1 MTSARAV
8 TALSTAAIAGG
19 LGVAVK
25 RDSTKRIN
33 RAVRKRIHPQRSA
46 SLRSFAKGISYPA
59 NPHIHPFVA
68 AALGVMIN
76 RKQRAG
82 GVAPLA
88 ASLAALGVDNATR
101 IFVHQHRPP
110 KAGRHHG
117 RNRYGYPSG
126 HTTATTAIAIA
137 SAGEIASKL
146 SSRERRLLWTAV
158 AAVSISM
165 AWSRLYLDEH
175 WIDDIVGGWMAGIA
189 LGLGS
194 IAMSTPRPSRNPEP
208 GTPTH
213 TR

>member
-19 LGVAVK
+19 LGVAVN
-25 RDSTKRIN
+25 RDSTTHIN

-68 AALGVMIN
+68 AALGVLIN
-76 RKQRAG
+76 RRERTG
-82 GVAPLA
+82 GLGPIM

-101 IFVHQHRPP
+101 VFVHQHRPP
-110 KAGRHHG
+110 KAGHHHG

-126 HTTATTAIAIA
+126 HTTAATAISIA
-137 SAGEIASKL
+137 SASEIAGQL
-146 SSRERRLLWTAV
+146 SSRERKLLWTAV
-158 AAVSISM
+158 AALSISM

-175 WIDDIVGGWMAGIA
+175 WIDDVVGGWMAGIA
-189 LGLGS
+189 LGLGA
-194 IAMSTPRPSRNPEP
+194 IAVSTRRQTRNS
-208 GTPTH
+208 
-213 TR
+213 